1 MNKAAK
7 LLLPWLMLF
16 SNIEYSYL
24 LSVEYSC
31 VNILNVSQILAKIII
46 TQKHCTEKVL
56 FFYC

>member
-46 TQKHCTEKVL
+46 TQKHCSGKML